1 MKMMKVALLGGA
13 ALAVTSAGAFADD
26 LSTLKS
32 SMEDM
37 SVVATPVADAPE
49 GTTITWGGYVR
60 QALTFSTVDVNVPGP
75 DPSFDDGFDLAGG
88 RARIWV
94 DATTPTSI
102 GDVDVHISFNHGQ
115 NQANGLNGVALNEY
129 WGTWHMTPELSLSA
143 GGMGNG
149 ADFGQSETYGNTVAA
164 NGSFI
169 TTDEQMRL
177 SYASGPI
184 SFFVAVDDGSDVVHP
199 VGSLD
204 DMPDFH
210 ANFGWAGDMFSLGL
224 GAMFQSNATASDS
237 FQVAGSLKFN
247 LSDSISMWLGGNV
260 GDDPLGVSPLL
271 GAVAGD
277 YFTVFGGI
285 KANVTE
291 ATYVELTGGYKST
304 DTHDRMNVNAGI
316 YWNPVS
322 QFKIGLQGDYTNED
336 LDGVAVSADQI
347 TGSLVA
353 WFYF

>member
-26 LSTLKS
+26 LSNLKS
-32 SMEDM
+32 SMENM
-37 SVVATPVADAPE
+37 AVATPVADAPE

-60 QALTFSTVDVNVPGP
+60 QALTFQTDDGALLTTGGGTIPTE
-75 DPSFDDGFDLAGG
+75 DGFDLASG

-94 DATTPTSI
+94 DATTPTSV
-102 GDVDVHISFNHGQ
+102 GDVDVHISFNHAQ
-115 NQANGLNGVALNEY
+115 NQANGLNGVTLNEY

-149 ADFGQSETYGNTVAA
+149 ADFGQGETFGNTVGL

-184 SFFVAVDDGSDVVHP
+184 SFFVAVDDGNDLGANP
-199 VGSLD
+199 GLLD

-210 ANFGWAGDMFSLGL
+210 ANFGWAGDMFSLSL
-224 GAMFQSNATASDS
+224 GAMFQSNAAGADD
-237 FQVAGSLKFN
+237 FQGAGGIKFN
-247 LSDSISMWLGGNV
+247 LGDAAKIWINAAM
-260 GDDPLGVSPLL
+260 GDDNSG
-271 GAVAGD
+271 GAGD
-277 YFTVFGGI
+277 YFGVAGGI
-285 KANVTE
+285 GANITE
-291 ATYVELTGGYKST
+291 ATWVELTGGYKDT
-304 DTHDRMNVNAGI
+304 DNFGDKFNVNAGI

-322 QFKIGLQGDYTNED
+322 QLKLGIQGDYT
-336 LDGVAVSADQI
+336 DGFGNVESI
-347 TGSLVA
+347 SGSFVA